1 MTQKATQSIV
11 HDEIIGLKVKIIKS
25 THSGYVSIEG
35 IVVDETQNKIT
46 VLHEGKRKDIV
57 KKVSIFQ
64 FTLPDGA
71 LTEIDGR
78 NLVGRPEDRIR

>member
-1 MTQKATQSIV
+1 MTQKAAHKIM
-11 HDEIIGLKVKIIKS
+11 HDEVIGLKVKIIKS
-25 THSGYVSIEG
+25 AHPGYVGIEG
-35 IVVDETQNKIT
+35 IVVDETQKTIT

-57 KKVSIFQ
+57 KKASIFQ

-78 NLVGRPEDRIR
+78 GLVGRPEDRIR